1 MIGGRAFTLLEIM
14 LAVLILG
21 MMALVIYRFDTA
33 NVTAMRVSSEMEAV
47 AARYDGLRELLTQQL
62 QSLPPGAGAL
72 TGEPLKI
79 EGHDRDEL
87 TWFCSAGPGVL
98 TRYASGDYRVNLRLR
113 RHDAKSQ
120 QLDLGLLR
128 TPKDDTAVSNEHETW
143 VRLIDNV
150 ATLQIRFFDSR
161 LNTWVQRWTDTV
173 TLPAFGQGGN
183 RSDRRESP
191 DGDHRAAGTNAV
203 MRLSKLRGAALLLAL
218 WALFLLAALVMS
230 WALNIDSRLK
240 FPETKIEF
248 WKRRQWQHRGAEVAM
263 VPTITPNSTNLQ
275 GRFGPRQ
282 TYSVRITGRAVA

>member
-1 MIGGRAFTLLEIM
+1 MRSVRRFVWGAEAAACYLRQLAANHESFGTTGFACARRCFGTAAECCRRAACDFPRGLRGRAFTLLEIM

-21 MMALVIYRFDTA
+21 MMALVIYRFVQA

-173 TLPAFGQGGN
+173 TLP
-183 RSDRRESP
+183 
-191 DGDHRAAGTNAV
+191 
-203 MRLSKLRGAALLLAL
+203 RLVKVVIGRTDA
-218 WALFLLAALVMS
+218 
-230 WALNIDSRLK
+230 K
-240 FPETKIEF
+240 
-248 WKRRQWQHRGAEVAM
+248 
-263 VPTITPNSTNLQ
+263 VPTEIIVPLA
-275 GRFGPRQ
+275 RMPL
-282 TYSVRITGRAVA
+282 

>member
-1 MIGGRAFTLLEIM
+1 MHSAQRPNAAGKLPALPRGLRGRAFTLLEIM

-21 MMALVIYRFDTA
+21 MMALVIYRFVQA
-33 NVTAMRVSSEMEAV
+33 NVTAMRVSSEMEAM

-173 TLPAFGQGGN
+173 TLP
-183 RSDRRESP
+183 
-191 DGDHRAAGTNAV
+191 
-203 MRLSKLRGAALLLAL
+203 RLVKVVIGRTDA
-218 WALFLLAALVMS
+218 
-230 WALNIDSRLK
+230 K
-240 FPETKIEF
+240 
-248 WKRRQWQHRGAEVAM
+248 
-263 VPTITPNSTNLQ
+263 VPTEIIVPLA
-275 GRFGPRQ
+275 RMPL
-282 TYSVRITGRAVA
+282 

>member
-1 MIGGRAFTLLEIM
+1 MFIGSEDAKRSSVFLGSRGCQPVICGNLPQVMNLSVRSPFAPRAKMHSAQRPNAAGKLPALPRGLRGRAFTLLEIM

-21 MMALVIYRFDTA
+21 MMALVIYRFVQA

-173 TLPAFGQGGN
+173 TLP
-183 RSDRRESP
+183 
-191 DGDHRAAGTNAV
+191 
-203 MRLSKLRGAALLLAL
+203 RLVKVVIGRTDA
-218 WALFLLAALVMS
+218 
-230 WALNIDSRLK
+230 K
-240 FPETKIEF
+240 
-248 WKRRQWQHRGAEVAM
+248 
-263 VPTITPNSTNLQ
+263 VPTEIIVPLA
-275 GRFGPRQ
+275 RMPL
-282 TYSVRITGRAVA
+282 